1 MTRFTIFLFL
11 LLSFFSLSAQN
22 MAPADE
28 QAIREVMKA
37 QEIAWTNGDID
48 AFMEGYWKSE
58 DLIFVGSSGVNHG
71 WQATLDRYKKTYPD
85 KAAMGKLTFE
95 LLKVEGLG
103 PETAF
108 VLGKWHL
115 DREKDELGGY
125 FTLIWKKVE
134 GKWVIVSDHSS

>member
-48 AFMEGYWKSE
+48 AFMKGYWKSE
-58 DLIFVGSSGVNHG
+58 NLIFVGSSGVNHG

-95 LLKVEGLG
+95 LLKVEELG

-115 DREKDELGGY
+115 AREKDELGGH
-125 FTLIWKKVE
+125 FTLIWKKIE
-134 GKWVIVSDHSS
+134 GEWVIVSDHSS

>member
-1 MTRFTIFLFL
+1 
-11 LLSFFSLSAQN
+11 

-134 GKWVIVSDHSS
+134 GKWVIV